1 VPCPELLQVLLA
13 AGAAQVD
20 HVLVEVAAVALLVAH
35 DQAALQYDQIRGHET
50 IKAAQL
56 QRN

>member
-1 VPCPELLQVLLA
+1 MLLA